1 MADTAPET
9 KYGAAM
15 GLYSFALGFGFF
27 IAEFSGLL
35 IIAAYAYSLPPDKVK
50 DAVNASLTG
59 LFYFALVLIA
69 VAVLLMLRF
78 FVLGRKKEQAA
89 KEAVQELGGSPELVG
104 SRTDPNPA
112 AQASDPSPIEE
123 D

>member
-35 IIAAYAYSLPPDKVK
+35 IIAAYAYSLPPEKVK
-50 DAVNASLTG
+50 DAVNASLSG

-69 VAVLLMLRF
+69 LAVVLMLRF

-89 KEAVQELGGSPELVG
+89 KAAVQELGDSPQLVG
-104 SRTDPNPA
+104 GAGDPNPGVPTR
-112 AQASDPSPIEE
+112 DPGPIEK

>member
-1 MADTAPET
+1 
-9 KYGAAM
+9 M

-50 DAVNASLTG
+50 DAVNASLSG

-69 VAVLLMLRF
+69 LAVVLMLRF

-89 KEAVQELGGSPELVG
+89 KAAVQELGDSPELVVG
-104 SRTDPNPA
+104 GDHPKAGVQP
-112 AQASDPSPIEE
+112 SDPGLVEK